1 MHPRIA
7 VTGSIATLLTSLALG
22 LLLCLP
28 GPAWADEMCQGSRPM
43 DPRNSDLD
51 VLEISV
57 APEGITGRIANTSG
71 QTAVGVMVWVN
82 YFRSSGGGLFDRQC
96 MPIGDMAP
104 GEERSFQAPPSLGA
118 AEAESWK
125 HAAEALD
132 WR

>member
-1 MHPRIA
+1 MQPRIA
-7 VTGSIATLLTSLALG
+7 VTCRVAILLMPMALA

-28 GPAWADEMCQGSRPM
+28 GAAWADEMCQGSRPM

-51 VLEISV
+51 VLEINV
-57 APEGITGRIANTSG
+57 APQGVTGRITNTSG
-71 QTAVGVMVWVN
+71 KTAVGVMVWVN
-82 YFRSSGGGLFDRQC
+82 YFRSARGGLFDRQC

-104 GEERSFQAPPSLGA
+104 GEERSFQGPPSAGA